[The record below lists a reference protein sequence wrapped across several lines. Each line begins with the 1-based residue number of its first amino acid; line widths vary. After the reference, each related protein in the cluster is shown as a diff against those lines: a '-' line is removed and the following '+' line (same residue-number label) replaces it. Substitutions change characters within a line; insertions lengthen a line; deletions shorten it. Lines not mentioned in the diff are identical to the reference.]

1 MSTSASIAAKI
12 AGITMSQKPKFNH
25 KADLLQSFMHRFFYN
40 QPEHYEQMLY
50 FLGQHPSQIE
60 ALERGEKVLL
70 GQDGEKKISLRVV
83 DWFVTN
89 FARKFSTSYMIGDRN
104 FIVHQDYKSQLD
116 AFQKKQFDPF
126 CRGGSFD
133 FEYSPGKTIKTN
145 LGQLNFFRW
154 ATENRVLN
162 YIRTNH
168 SEIEADMEAAN
179 RAAAAEA
186 AASALASAAAAS
198 AIAPG
203 SPIVLLATKSK
214 TAPAAASGAGGIA
227 IKTRKKRVTHAN
239 SQGKSFK
246 RHNQETTIFF
256 D

>member
-1 MSTSASIAAKI
+1 
-12 AGITMSQKPKFNH
+12 
-25 KADLLQSFMHRFFYN
+25 MHRFFFD

-50 FLGQHPSQIE
+50 FLGQHPEQI
-60 ALERGEKVLL
+60 AAIERGDKVIL
-70 GQDGEKKISLRVV
+70 GQNGEKKISLRVV

-89 FARKFSTSYMIGDRN
+89 FARKFSTSFTIDGRN
-104 FIVHQDYKSQLD
+104 FIVHQHYKSQLD
-116 AFQKKQFDPF
+116 AYQKKQFDPF

-154 ATENRVLN
+154 ATENRILN
-162 YIRTNH
+162 YIREHH

-186 AASALASAAAAS
+186 AAHALATAKAAV
-198 AIAPG
+198 AITPG
-203 SPIVLLATKSK
+203 SPVVLATTKGTPGITGKSGVSI
-214 TAPAAASGAGGIA
+214 AATPSGIP
-227 IKTRKKRVTHAN
+227 IKTRKKRVTHAG
-239 SQGKSFK
+239 SAGKSFK
-246 RHNQETTIFF
+246 RHDRETIVYF